1 MGSVV
6 GLALGTGLALLWWTW
21 CDPAWRPAE
30 RPARARTPL
39 LVRAGLPD
47 VRLRSLVAL
56 CGGTFVIVFLVVAGI
71 SGVAVVGL
79 ALAVMAAVLPVG
91 VLRSRAAR
99 RSRELAALWPDAVD
113 NLASA
118 VRAGLSLP
126 EALQQLG
133 ERGPEGLRE
142 PFVAFG
148 RDYQATGRFHDCL
161 DRLKDRLAD
170 PVGDRVVEAL
180 RIARAVGGGDLGR
193 MLRLLS
199 GFLREDLR
207 TRREL
212 ESRQSWTVTGA
223 KLAVAAP
230 WVVLLLMSFQRD
242 VIARFATGAGPLV
255 LGIGAVACLVAYRLM
270 LMIGRLP
277 TERRILA

>member
-1 MGSVV
+1 MGSLV
-6 GLALGTGLALLWWTW
+6 GLALGTGLALVWWTW
-21 CDPAWRPAE
+21 VDPSWRPAARTE
-30 RPARARTPL
+30 RPRTSL
-39 LVRAGLPD
+39 LVRAGIPD
-47 VRLRSLVAL
+47 VRLRSLVGL
-56 CGGTFVIVFLVVAGI
+56 CGGTFVLVFLVVAGI

-91 VLRSRAAR
+91 VLRARAAR
-99 RSRELAALWPDAVD
+99 RTRELAALWPDAVD

-148 RDYQATGRFHDCL
+148 RDYQATGRFHDSL

-180 RIARAVGGGDLGR
+180 RIARDVGGGDLGR
-193 MLRLLS
+193 MLRSLS

-230 WVVLLLMSFQRD
+230 WIVLLLMSFQRD
-242 VIARFATGAGPLV
+242 VVARFADGAGPLV
-255 LGIGAVACLVAYRLM
+255 LGVGAIACLVAYRLM
-270 LMIGRLP
+270 LLIGRLP
-277 TERRILA
+277 VERRILA